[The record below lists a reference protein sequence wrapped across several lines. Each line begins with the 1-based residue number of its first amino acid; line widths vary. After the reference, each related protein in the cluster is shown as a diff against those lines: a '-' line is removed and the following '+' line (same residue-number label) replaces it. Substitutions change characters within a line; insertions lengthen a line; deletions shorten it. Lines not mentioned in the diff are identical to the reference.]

1 MGFQRGEAWRYKK
14 LGKSWRKP
22 RGRHSKMRKR
32 LGGKMASP
40 TIGYGTKD
48 GLRGLH
54 PSGYR
59 EVLVYNPNA
68 LDMVDKETQ
77 AVRIAAGVGKRKR
90 GEILKKA
97 KKLKLV
103 VLNYEL

>member
-1 MGFQRGEAWRYKK
+1 
-14 LGKSWRKP
+14 
-22 RGRHSKMRKR
+22 MRKH

-40 TIGYGTKD
+40 AVGYGTKV

-59 EVLVYNPNA
+59 EVLVYNPDA
-68 LDMVDKETQ
+68 LEGVDKKTQ

-90 GEILKKA
+90 GEILKRA